1 MALQQV
7 ENLIKNKDI
16 LIGQPQQSQK
26 VMSTHPVSGEIIEI
40 ELSSRKVSFD
50 DLRGF
55 TLHKHKK
62 YLRAKEPSFY
72 KFLKK
77 DEILKK
83 LNDYGILESEHKTMD
98 EVKLQNFVQK
108 LETTRNIAIW
118 YDRATIGNRSHVLFT
133 FQLLYNKATYVNP
146 PGIKIDDMQ
155 KEI

>member
-77 DEILKK
+77 EEILKK
-83 LNDYGILESEHKTMD
+83 LNDYGILESKHKTMD

-108 LETTRNIAIW
+108 LEILQFG
-118 YDRATIGNRSHVLFT
+118 TIM
-133 FQLLYNKATYVNP
+133 LL
-146 PGIKIDDMQ
+146 
-155 KEI
+155 